1 MKFGEKQSENFK
13 ISANSIWE
21 VQLMKRLKVHLHTWA
36 SYVYLHKGLEFLR
49 YENGR
54 FLLI

>member
-13 ISANSIWE
+13 ISASSIWE